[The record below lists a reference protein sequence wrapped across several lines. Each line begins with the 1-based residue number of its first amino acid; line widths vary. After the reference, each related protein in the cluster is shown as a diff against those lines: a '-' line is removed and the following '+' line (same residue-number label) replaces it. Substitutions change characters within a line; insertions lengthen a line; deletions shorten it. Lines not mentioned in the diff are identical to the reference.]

1 MNSARYSKITLRMAV
16 ATALSYLLVVL
27 MCAPFSVAAR
37 SLSKTRSVLTTQQ
50 QSVAPY
56 REHELLVRFRAGTSE
71 LVKDTISASQGARRK
86 QKPANESGIERLE
99 LQNGRDIKTAALEL
113 LLNSQVE
120 FAEPNFLIS
129 KEDLQPDDPQL
140 NAQWALRNTGQ
151 NGGQYGSDI
160 NAATAWQTT
169 TGSSATIIAVIDS
182 GIDFT
187 HPDLTNNQWTN
198 PIPQT
203 LVICTVGIS
212 LQTVAKSRMNR
223 DTVLRSPASL
233 PLRAITLWESQA

>member
-1 MNSARYSKITLRMAV
+1 
-16 ATALSYLLVVL
+16 
-27 MCAPFSVAAR
+27 
-37 SLSKTRSVLTTQQ
+37 
-50 QSVAPY
+50 
-56 REHELLVRFRAGTSE
+56 
-71 LVKDTISASQGARRK
+71 
-86 QKPANESGIERLE
+86 
-99 LQNGRDIKTAALEL
+99 
-113 LLNSQVE
+113 
-120 FAEPNFLIS
+120 
-129 KEDLQPDDPQL
+129 QL

-212 LQTVAKSRMNR
+212 LQTVAKSRMSR
-223 DTVLRSPASL
+223 DMALRSPASL
-233 PLRAITLWESQA
+233 PPRVTILWESQA

>member
-160 NAATAWQTT
+160 NATTAWQTT

-212 LQTVAKSRMNR
+212 LQTVAKSRMSR
-223 DTVLRSPASL
+223 DMALRSPASL
-233 PLRAITLWESQA
+233 PPRVTTLWESQA

>member
-86 QKPANESGIERLE
+86 KKPANESGIERLE

-212 LQTVAKSRMNR
+212 LQTVAKSRMSR
-223 DTVLRSPASL
+223 DMALRSPASL
-233 PLRAITLWESQA
+233 PPRVTILWESQA